1 MTTPRAIPKE
11 SSPSVVLRQ
20 LPNSVILS
28 EAGSH
33 LQPLVQPQDPNPV
46 IPSDARDRY
55 RLRIAIGFRNGPIP
69 SCTNSSTPT
78 RLPLLCLLL
87 AAILLPAPGRMGQ
100 LAADAKPS
108 KNEYALIF
116 GTVWGPDERPVYGI
130 PVKIRRAQ
138 DKKAKWEVYS
148 DHRGEFAQRV
158 PPGEADYILTADLK
172 GVKTADGKPLHQV
185 SEVKVHV
192 DYDEREDTGLHLAP

>member
-1 MTTPRAIPKE
+1 MTTPRAIRKE

-20 LPNSVILS
+20 LPNSVIPT
-28 EAGSH
+28 EARDPYRPRTAGS
-33 LQPLVQPQDPNPV
+33 
-46 IPSDARDRY
+46 
-55 RLRIAIGFRNGPIP
+55 FRKGPI
-69 SCTNSSTPT
+69 
-78 RLPLLCLLL
+78 CLLL
-87 AAILLPAPGRMGQ
+87 AAATLLPAPGRMGQ
-100 LAADAKPS
+100 LAADSKPS

-192 DYDEREDTGLHLAP
+192 DSDEREDTGLHLAP